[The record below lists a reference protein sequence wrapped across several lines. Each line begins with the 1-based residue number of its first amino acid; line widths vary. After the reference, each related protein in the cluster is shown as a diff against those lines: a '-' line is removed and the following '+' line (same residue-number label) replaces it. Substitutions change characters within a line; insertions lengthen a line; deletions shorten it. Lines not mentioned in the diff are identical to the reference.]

1 MAEARALEGG
11 SLKAMVERAVE
22 GQLLELRLTLQEDIR
37 GLHVE
42 VLREFEAQRH
52 ELRQLLAKT
61 GAECSAL
68 REENA
73 RLREENAQLHGPLGR
88 AISSSLA
95 GAAKANAESA

>member
-1 MAEARALEGG
+1 MSGRSGG
-11 SLKAMVERAVE
+11 REKGTAASA

-37 GLHVE
+37 GLHVEVE